1 MTSTSVPQPPQAKGL
16 KVLVVLS
23 VLALIAL
30 LLAQLMSALQS
41 GGTASPPPSSRDD
54 GDAREAR
61 MRQKLSED
69 WEQPLGEK
77 DTEIA
82 KTLRIQNRPCA
93 DFVGTRGDGEY
104 LIAESKGSDIGG
116 AIRQIENTL
125 RALRTQG
132 VEVKSVELR
141 IYFKP
146 DVWER
151 LTSTDST
158 ISNYGYK
165 VAGDTLVKRTVDGQL
180 VEAVIDGIKVLGYL
194 IP

>member
-1 MTSTSVPQPPQAKGL
+1 MKSTSVPQPPQAKGL

-82 KTLRIQNRPCA
+82 KTLRIQNRLCA

-125 RALRTQG
+125 RALRTQ
-132 VEVKSVELR
+132 
-141 IYFKP
+141 
-146 DVWER
+146 
-151 LTSTDST
+151 
-158 ISNYGYK
+158 
-165 VAGDTLVKRTVDGQL
+165 A
-180 VEAVIDGIKVLGYL
+180 A
-194 IP
+194 IPNSKIPRF